1 MGSLQ
6 LLCTITHLLGE
17 PHPQY
22 DPKAI
27 GAPIDPQ
34 NSCHHANKAHQAK
47 DSLRK
52 ITLWLVVS
60 IPLKNM
66 SSSVGMIVPFP
77 TEWKVIIKPIK
88 FHGSKPPTSLL
99 CMSLRKKP
107 RSQSDSFFLDDF
119 LLDPW
124 IPTGKNQHD
133 FSSFEA
139 FFFVRAQNKQ
149 INK

>member
-88 FHGSKPPTSLL
+88 FPWFQTTNQSFVHVVT
-99 CMSLRKKP
+99 KKASQSVRLFLSGWFPP
-107 RSQSDSFFLDDF
+107 RSLDSNWKKSARF
-119 LLDPW
+119 LLIW
-124 IPTGKNQHD
+124 SV
-133 FSSFEA
+133 FSLSGP
-139 FFFVRAQNKQ
+139 K